1 MSKYTLFVMFSE
13 GLPKNVKNYYLE
25 YKTQHK
31 DDCGFDLPST
41 ESIQLENSDLSDP
54 IKTINFKIK
63 CAMINNETQTC
74 VGYYLYP
81 RSSIS
86 KYPLFFCNNV
96 GIIDPGY
103 RGEIKAK
110 VRYMPYDNINENYK
124 NINEL
129 DRIFQICS
137 PDLSPFNIEIVV
149 SLPDSS
155 RGDGGFGS
163 TGK

>member
-1 MSKYTLFVMFSE
+1 MFSKD
-13 GLPKNVKNYYLE
+13 LPIVIKNYYIN
-25 YKTQHK
+25 YKVQHK
-31 DDCGFDLPST
+31 NDCGFDLPST
-41 ESIQLENSDLSDP
+41 EFIKLEKSNLCDP

-86 KYPLFFCNNV
+86 KYPLIFCNNV

-110 VRYMPYDNINENYK
+110 VRYMPYDNVKEDYK

-129 DRIFQICS
+129 DKLFQLCS
-137 PDLSPFNIEIVV
+137 PELSPFNIEIVD

>member
-1 MSKYTLFVMFSE
+1 MSKYTLFIMFSE
-13 GLPKNVKNYYLE
+13 DLPSNIKTYYTNYE
-25 YKTQHK
+25 TQHK

-41 ESIQLENSDLSDP
+41 ELIQLDNSDLSDP

-63 CAMINNETQTC
+63 CAMINNETQNC
-74 VGYYLYP
+74 VGYYLYA

-86 KYPLFFCNNV
+86 KYPLIFCNNV

-110 VRYMPYDNINENYK
+110 IRYMPYDNVKEDYK

-129 DRIFQICS
+129 DKLFQLCCS
-137 PDLSPFNIEIVV
+137 VV
-149 SLPDSS
+149 Q
-155 RGDGGFGS
+155 
-163 TGK
+163 